1 MSQSIDST
9 VSEMAQPTPTIMQQT
24 VYLNGEFLPMSEAQ
38 ISTQDRGFLFGDG
51 VYEVIPVYQRKLFAW
66 PEHLQ
71 RLKNSLQAISIA
83 NPLTDE
89 AWFNLLN
96 DLIERHDWQDQF
108 IYMQVTRGIQMVRDH
123 MPADCL
129 TPSIYAY
136 TNPLKPLPNELVENG
151 IKLVSLED
159 IRWLRCDVKAITL
172 LPNVMMKLAAKQQ
185 NADDAVL
192 ITRDGFISEGT
203 ASNLFIVKDG
213 KLLTPPNSHKI
224 LPGVTR
230 IVIEKVATQ
239 HHIPMIEQE
248 LTLTDLQNADE
259 IWLTSSTKEALPVTQ
274 LDGHVVGTG
283 KPGAIWQLMRGH
295 YQAYKNAFIAEYNH
309 SLAIKSNQP

>member
-1 MSQSIDST
+1 
-9 VSEMAQPTPTIMQQT
+9 MQQT

-51 VYEVIPVYQRKLFAW
+51 VYEVIPVYQKKLFAW

-71 RLKNSLQAISIA
+71 RLKNSLQAVSIA
-83 NPLTDE
+83 NPFTDNE
-89 AWFNLLN
+89 WFDLFTN
-96 DLIERHDWQDQF
+96 LIERHDWQDQF
-108 IYMQVTRGIQMVRDH
+108 IYMQVTRGVQMVRDH

-136 TNPLKPLPNELVENG
+136 TNPLKPLPKNVIENG

-159 IRWLRCDVKAITL
+159 IRWLRCDIKAITL

-192 ITRDGFISEGT
+192 ITRDGFVSEGT

-248 LTLTDLQNADE
+248 LTLRDLQNADE

-274 LDGHVVGTG
+274 LDSKPVGTG
-283 KPGAIWQLMRGH
+283 KPGAMWQLMRQH
-295 YQAYKNAFIAEYNH
+295 YQAHKDAFIADYHNR
-309 SLAIKSNQP
+309 